1 MENYYV
7 RRRNKKYNK
16 RPTDP
21 LYYQK
26 YYDEVRKEKE
36 AVVITCELCH
46 RRIACGHIRRHQR
59 TNICKKFY
67 NLRLSNEEKSSDD
80 EADEK

>member
-1 MENYYV
+1 MENNYI

-21 LYYQK
+21 LYHQK
-26 YYDEVRKEKE
+26 YYDEVRKDKE
-36 AVVITCELCH
+36 SVIITCELCR

-59 TNICKKFY
+59 SISCKKFY
-67 NLRLSNEEKSSDD
+67 NLRLINEDKSSDD
-80 EADEK
+80 DDDVK